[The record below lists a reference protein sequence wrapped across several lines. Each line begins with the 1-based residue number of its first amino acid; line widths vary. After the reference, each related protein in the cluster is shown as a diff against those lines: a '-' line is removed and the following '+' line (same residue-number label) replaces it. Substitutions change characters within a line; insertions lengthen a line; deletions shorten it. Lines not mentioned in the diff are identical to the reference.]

1 LTLVVHADWSVNP
14 RGRWMCAAKKTS
26 TGWGMNAPVEV
37 GALDTLFPRL
47 RAAADGAP
55 VLFGMDCPAGLP
67 AGYAAQLTGYKNFPD
82 FLRRLPADAPFYS
95 PACALDEVSLAR
107 PFYPRG
113 TMKGAGQVERLAAA
127 LKLPRA
133 ALLRRADRRTP
144 YRPDAAAMFWT
155 LGPKQCGKAALTA
168 WRELL
173 GPALRAGEIR
183 LWPFDG
189 TLDALLVP
197 GALVVA
203 ETYPAECLRQVGLTL
218 AGSKRAQA
226 ARQAL
231 APALRR
237 VMGALGI
244 APSIALRSALTEGFG
259 PAPSGEDPFD
269 SVIGALGMLKLMIE
283 GGPPV
288 PAEVTA
294 WEGWMLGL
302 EALSAAP

>member
-1 LTLVVHADWSVNP
+1 
-14 RGRWMCAAKKTS
+14 
-26 TGWGMNAPVEV
+26 
-37 GALDTLFPRL
+37 
-47 RAAADGAP
+47 
-55 VLFGMDCPAGLP
+55 
-67 AGYAAQLTGYKNFPD
+67 
-82 FLRRLPADAPFYS
+82 
-95 PACALDEVSLAR
+95 
-107 PFYPRG
+107 
-113 TMKGAGQVERLAAA
+113 MKGAGQVERLAAA
-127 LKLPRA
+127 LNLPRA

-173 GPALRAGEIR
+173 GPALRAGGIR

-203 ETYPAECLRQVGLTL
+203 ETYPAECLRQLGLTL

-237 VMGALGI
+237 VIAALGI
-244 APSIALRSALTEGFG
+244 SPSAALRAALEDGFG

-269 SVIGALGMLKLMIE
+269 SVIGALGMLKLLIQ

-302 EALSAAP
+302 EAAPEAP